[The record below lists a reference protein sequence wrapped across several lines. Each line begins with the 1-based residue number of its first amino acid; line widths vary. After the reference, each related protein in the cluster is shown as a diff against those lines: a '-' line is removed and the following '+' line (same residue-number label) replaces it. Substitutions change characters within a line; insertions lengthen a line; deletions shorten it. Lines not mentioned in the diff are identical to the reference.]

1 MAIKDSSTVMRII
14 EKSRLLQLKDLEEAR
29 ALSEQIPDSHEF
41 LKQLFRKKKITRWQA
56 GQLSAGNTSFFLGKY
71 KLVELIG
78 AGGMGRVFRAEHI
91 TMNRSV
97 ALKIIAK
104 ELVTDADAQKRF
116 LNEAR
121 AIASLNHPNI
131 VHAYSVDK
139 EGDRYYIVM
148 EFVEGTDLEKTV
160 EKNGAVAQDRVA
172 VFMHQAA
179 GALQHAHERGMI
191 HCDIKPA
198 NLLLNESEQIK
209 ILDMGLAR
217 FQNSDKGK
225 ADSNDL
231 NQNVIGTVDY
241 MAPEVAEDSAN
252 VSPQS
257 DIYSLG
263 CVMFFLLT
271 GEIPFP
277 GETIPERILKH
288 QNGEPKNPTEINDAI
303 SPRLAEI
310 CLKMMARELS
320 ERYQSAEE
328 VAEDLAQWL
337 RSGMKEES
345 ESGSSSI
352 SLDFSN
358 FAASD
363 DSKSLKAASSKKSG
377 FFGLSSKKKESSG
390 SRIGL
395 GKEEERI
402 ENGSENDQG
411 KAEGLES
418 HAADL
423 EKRTKDT
430 AKNFSV
436 PDFSNLGN
444 LEAEEKDE
452 SEGNPF
458 EELAG
463 IFGNSVGGTEKNLK
477 LKENPGALNRSSKE
491 RPAPVSDEKSAI
503 EDEYGDKILKATD
516 KKRNSEEDE
525 VREHSEPA
533 EETVDRLNL
542 DESSPNHED
551 LEETIVA
558 NEEELESD
566 GEISEAGNEAKKLS
580 KEKSKSGILDDFGSE
595 SDNLLSKKMK
605 NEKTDSKD
613 ATSLEP
619 WGILGDSLE
628 KKVKNSSL
636 DLTGKAEKSF
646 SMPKL
651 PAKKVWA
658 ERPDSHE
665 AESQNKNK
673 ESKIKAMTVKLSEI
687 FAGAI
692 GWFVGLSSKQKI
704 IYGSVAGGS
713 CLVLLLVLIF
723 CLGSG
728 GEKEIA
734 QKNAVEP
741 MVEDIIDETVEEVS
755 NESTDEDS
763 TPDGENADG
772 ENANGEK
779 ADGEKADG
787 EKADGEKAD
796 GEKADGENADGEN
809 ANGEN
814 ADGENADGE
823 NADGEN
829 ADGENA
835 NGEKADGENAN
846 GEKANGE
853 KADGEKADGE
863 KANGEKADGENANGE
878 NADGENADGENADG
892 ENADGENADGEK
904 ADGEKADGE
913 NANGENADG
922 ENADGENADG
932 ENADGENADGENAD
946 GENADG
952 ENADSENADGENAD
966 GENADG
972 ENADGENAEE
982 VKKAEE
988 EAKKAEEEAKKKAAL
1003 EPFKDTVLS
1012 VMLPEPETDEVEI
1025 AKIDDGG
1032 LEVTVSLLGGSTA
1045 FAVKSSGKKA
1055 AVQTKF
1061 FTLESVDNENST
1073 WEIRYQNKEEESKAA
1088 VLTLE
1093 EGSLKFKWDPDE
1105 SIPPKD
1111 LPILGNCALKLECN
1125 EKSHV
1130 LALREAMEFETLV
1143 FNPKTGQAS
1152 VKGGKF
1158 EIPLPSLDS
1167 VYVEIVRVGEFAEDS
1182 KDLQLPEP
1190 MKASEIS
1197 RKNPLRVN
1205 FAFTDTNGNAQTPVY
1220 FQFVPMFGNGFS
1232 GTLTPGLSLNGME
1245 IPNPGKMIGQ
1255 QMGMAQNPQI
1265 DLQITKWQK
1274 EISAID
1280 QKNKDKAAHAK
1291 SPEDSAKQTELQL
1304 NIWMVGLM
1312 KQLVKADVEYRVYA
1326 DMDGEQ
1332 VDLITSKYVDPEAK
1346 KAQRKKSKSSK
1357 KRDGN
1362 DEPDSEEES
1371 DLGGF
1376 KF

>member
-345 ESGSSSI
+345 EAGSSSI

-411 KAEGLES
+411 KAGGLES

-444 LEAEEKDE
+444 LEVEEKDE

-503 EDEYGDKILKATD
+503 EDEYGDEILKATD

-728 GEKEIA
+728 DEKEIA

-772 ENANGEK
+772 ENA
-779 ADGEKADG
+779 DGEKADG
-787 EKADGEKAD
+787 EKADGEKA
-796 GEKADGENADGEN
+796 
-809 ANGEN
+809 
-814 ADGENADGE
+814 
-823 NADGEN
+823 
-829 ADGENA
+829 
-835 NGEKADGENAN
+835 
-846 GEKANGE
+846 
-853 KADGEKADGE
+853 
-863 KANGEKADGENANGE
+863 
-878 NADGENADGENADG
+878 
-892 ENADGENADGEK
+892 
-904 ADGEKADGE
+904 
-913 NANGENADG
+913 
-922 ENADGENADG
+922 
-932 ENADGENADGENAD
+932 
-946 GENADG
+946 
-952 ENADSENADGENAD
+952 
-966 GENADG
+966 
-972 ENADGENAEE
+972 
-982 VKKAEE
+982 
-988 EAKKAEEEAKKKAAL
+988 
-1003 EPFKDTVLS
+1003 
-1012 VMLPEPETDEVEI
+1012 
-1025 AKIDDGG
+1025 
-1032 LEVTVSLLGGSTA
+1032 
-1045 FAVKSSGKKA
+1045 
-1055 AVQTKF
+1055 
-1061 FTLESVDNENST
+1061 
-1073 WEIRYQNKEEESKAA
+1073 
-1088 VLTLE
+1088 
-1093 EGSLKFKWDPDE
+1093 
-1105 SIPPKD
+1105 
-1111 LPILGNCALKLECN
+1111 
-1125 EKSHV
+1125 
-1130 LALREAMEFETLV
+1130 
-1143 FNPKTGQAS
+1143 
-1152 VKGGKF
+1152 
-1158 EIPLPSLDS
+1158 
-1167 VYVEIVRVGEFAEDS
+1167 
-1182 KDLQLPEP
+1182 
-1190 MKASEIS
+1190 
-1197 RKNPLRVN
+1197 
-1205 FAFTDTNGNAQTPVY
+1205 
-1220 FQFVPMFGNGFS
+1220 
-1232 GTLTPGLSLNGME
+1232 
-1245 IPNPGKMIGQ
+1245 
-1255 QMGMAQNPQI
+1255 
-1265 DLQITKWQK
+1265 
-1274 EISAID
+1274 
-1280 QKNKDKAAHAK
+1280 
-1291 SPEDSAKQTELQL
+1291 
-1304 NIWMVGLM
+1304 
-1312 KQLVKADVEYRVYA
+1312 
-1326 DMDGEQ
+1326 
-1332 VDLITSKYVDPEAK
+1332 
-1346 KAQRKKSKSSK
+1346 
-1357 KRDGN
+1357 
-1362 DEPDSEEES
+1362 
-1371 DLGGF
+1371 
-1376 KF
+1376 

>member
-835 NGEKADGENAN
+835 
-846 GEKANGE
+846 
-853 KADGEKADGE
+853 
-863 KANGEKADGENANGE
+863 
-878 NADGENADGENADG
+878 
-892 ENADGENADGEK
+892 
-904 ADGEKADGE
+904 
-913 NANGENADG
+913 
-922 ENADGENADG
+922 
-932 ENADGENADGENAD
+932 
-946 GENADG
+946 
-952 ENADSENADGENAD
+952 DSENADGENAD

>member
-345 ESGSSSI
+345 EAGSSSI

-411 KAEGLES
+411 KAGGLES

-444 LEAEEKDE
+444 LEVEEKDE

-503 EDEYGDKILKATD
+503 EDEYGDEILKATD

-728 GEKEIA
+728 DEKEIA

-772 ENANGEK
+772 ENA
-779 ADGEKADG
+779 
-787 EKADGEKAD
+787 
-796 GEKADGENADGEN
+796 
-809 ANGEN
+809 
-814 ADGENADGE
+814 
-823 NADGEN
+823 
-829 ADGENA
+829 
-835 NGEKADGENAN
+835 
-846 GEKANGE
+846 
-853 KADGEKADGE
+853 
-863 KANGEKADGENANGE
+863 
-878 NADGENADGENADG
+878 DGENADG

-904 ADGEKADGE
+904 ADGENADGEKADGE
-913 NANGENADG
+913 NAEGENADG
-922 ENADGENADG
+922 ENADGEKADG
-932 ENADGENADGENAD
+932 ENADGEK
-946 GENADG
+946 
-952 ENADSENADGENAD
+952 AD

-1291 SPEDSAKQTELQL
+1291 SPEDSAKQAELQL

>member
-503 EDEYGDKILKATD
+503 EDEYGDEILKATD

-713 CLVLLLVLIF
+713 CLGLLLVLIF

-772 ENANGEK
+772 EKADGENADGENADGENANGEK
-779 ADGEKADG
+779 ADGENADGENADGENADGENADGENADGENANGENADGENADGENANG
-787 EKADGEKAD
+787 EKADGENAD
-796 GEKADGENADGEN
+796 GENANGENADGEN

-829 ADGENA
+829 ADGE
-835 NGEKADGENAN
+835 KADGENA
-846 GEKANGE
+846 E
-853 KADGEKADGE
+853 
-863 KANGEKADGENANGE
+863 GE
-878 NADGENADGENADG
+878 NADGENAE
-892 ENADGENADGEK
+892 
-904 ADGEKADGE
+904 
-913 NANGENADG
+913 
-922 ENADGENADG
+922 
-932 ENADGENADGENAD
+932 
-946 GENADG
+946 
-952 ENADSENADGENAD
+952 
-966 GENADG
+966 
-972 ENADGENAEE
+972 GENAEE

-1291 SPEDSAKQTELQL
+1291 SPEDSAKQAELQL